1 MKNMILNAE
10 KVFHIIM
17 MHKNIAH

>member
-1 MKNMILNAE
+1 MIFSLT

>member
-1 MKNMILNAE
+1 
-10 KVFHIIM
+10 M